1 MSPIKVLSP
10 DNQTFLQRFV
20 FPAAIGLGTFLTLFW
35 TYYLSW
41 YVDNR
46 LLHYIFTDIVGA
58 LFGFFLMFSVF
69 FVYPLFFFRGARL
82 VERIAGSFLIT
93 FFWSLKEVYR
103 MTEFYSLGESFFF
116 LLFPI
121 QSNII
126 LMSFGFMGLSEILCR
141 FIAKKY
147 QQVDV
152 KAITPLPITVIII
165 VLTIVVFT
173 IHDGGVTYFFLYN
186 DLYKLLFM

>member
-1 MSPIKVLSP
+1 MSPKKILSP
-10 DNQTFLQRFV
+10 GDKTFLQRFI
-20 FPAAIGLGTFLTLFW
+20 FPAAMGLGIFLLLFW

-46 LLHYIFTDIVGA
+46 LLHYMLTDIVGA
-58 LFGFFLMFSVF
+58 LFGFFLMFSVLF
-69 FVYPLFFFRGARL
+69 IYPLFFFRGARL
-82 VERIAGSFLIT
+82 VERVTGSFLIT

-121 QSNII
+121 QFNII
-126 LMSFGFMGLSEILCR
+126 LMSFGFMGFSEILCR
-141 FIAKKY
+141 FFAKKY
-147 QQVDV
+147 QRVDV
-152 KAITPLPITVIII
+152 KVMTPLPITSVII
-165 VLTIVVFT
+165 VLAIVIFS